1 MARRLFHFGASNQE
15 ESSRNN
21 RTSVKSS
28 KQTLVVYASKSWWM
42 NRLTGSRQDEALDG
56 RDYICLAL
64 HPSPSAARCKRRA
77 SIPRRRGRPPVW
89 QFPQAPASLRAKN
102 NAQTQN
108 YRLEPS
114 LASPLG
120 GFGARNRPQTM
131 QPKHSTETCTKRD
144 VTPSHPIIPQEKR

>member
-1 MARRLFHFGASNQE
+1 MARRLFHFGASSQE

-28 KQTLVVYASKSWWM
+28 KQALVVYASKSWLM

-56 RDYICLAL
+56 RHHICLAL

-77 SIPRRRGRPPVW
+77 PIPRRRGRPPVW
-89 QFPQAPASLRAKN
+89 QFPQASASLKSLRAKN

-114 LASPLG
+114 LASLL
-120 GFGARNRPQTM
+120 GARNRPQTM

-144 VTPSHPIIPQEKR
+144 VTPSHPIISQEKR

>member
-15 ESSRNN
+15 ESSRKH

-28 KQTLVVYASKSWWM
+28 KQALVVVVYASKSWWM
-42 NRLTGSRQDEALDG
+42 NRLTSSRQDEADG
-56 RDYICLAL
+56 TTSVWRL

-77 SIPRRRGRPPVW
+77 SIPRRRDRPPVW
-89 QFPQAPASLRAKN
+89 QFPQAPASLKSLRAKN

-114 LASPLG
+114 LASPRRLG
-120 GFGARNRPQTM
+120 ALERETGRRQCSLNIARKPALNGT
-131 QPKHSTETCTKRD
+131 
-144 VTPSHPIIPQEKR
+144 